1 MAPSLGRH
9 ESRKRDLRKV
19 DPRTPTQ
26 DSGDSQPAELR
37 TLGRLHM
44 AGQEGFEP
52 PTPGFG
58 VRCSAV
64 RATGLYKIPGSGF
77 WVSGCC
83 TLRHQHETRNSKLET
98 LYFASLW
105 GVCLRHQRQNFF
117 SSILSGVFCLFFFV
131 E

>member
-9 ESRKRDLRKV
+9 DSLNRDLRKV

-37 TLGRLHM
+37 TLDRLHM

-64 RATGLYKIPGSGF
+64 RATGLFSLEG
-77 WVSGCC
+77 GCRPPS
-83 TLRHQHETRNSKLET
+83 TGVGKAHPRFARTSPLLPPLR
-98 LYFASLW
+98 
-105 GVCLRHQRQNFF
+105 G
-117 SSILSGVFCLFFFV
+117 
-131 E
+131 